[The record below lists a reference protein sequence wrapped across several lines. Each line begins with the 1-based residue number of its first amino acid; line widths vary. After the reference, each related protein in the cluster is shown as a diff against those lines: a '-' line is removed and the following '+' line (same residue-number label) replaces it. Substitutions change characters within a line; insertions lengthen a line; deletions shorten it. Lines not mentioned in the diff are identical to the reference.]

1 MSDGWDVMDLLGEI
15 EGIGRDPV
23 RGGYSRHVFEPAE
36 MELRAWFAR
45 RARALGLAVE
55 PDRNGNIWAY
65 WGVRGPGTIAV
76 GSHLDSVP
84 GGGALDGPLGVAS
97 ALAAV
102 AWLTS
107 HGAAPSGPVAVVAFA
122 EEEGSRFGIACLG
135 SKLMTGAINRE
146 SALRLADAAGATF
159 ADAAASAGVD
169 PAGIGRDDGRL
180 AELAAFVELH
190 VEQGRA
196 LADLDADVAVASG
209 ILAHGRWR
217 LRFTGEGNHAGATPM
232 AGRRDP
238 LAAAAAAILAAR
250 AIATSRDDPRG
261 GRNAR
266 ATVGRISVVPGGT
279 NVIASRVDAWLDV
292 RGDDDASTRALL
304 AEVLAAAEEAA
315 AGCGCALAVTEE
327 SYVDAVTFD
336 PALRDRLG
344 AALGGPPVLATGAG
358 HDAGVLAGE
367 LPTAMLFVRNPTGVS
382 HSPFETA
389 SDDDCRAGVAALA
402 TVLRDLAG

>member
-1 MSDGWDVMDLLGEI
+1 MDLLGEI
-15 EGIGRDPV
+15 DGIGGDPV

-36 MELRAWFAR
+36 MELREWFTR

-65 WGVRGPGTIAV
+65 WGVRGPGTIAA

-97 ALAAV
+97 ALSAV
-102 AWLTS
+102 AWLKS
-107 HGAAPSGPVAVVAFA
+107 HGVTPSRPVAVVAFA
-122 EEEGSRFGIACLG
+122 EEEGSRFGVACLG
-135 SKLMTGAINRE
+135 SKLVTGALDPE
-146 SALRLADAAGATF
+146 SALRLADAAGTTF

-169 PAGIGRDDGRL
+169 PAGIGRDDERL

-196 LADLDADVAVASG
+196 LADLGAAVAVASG

-250 AIATSRDDPRG
+250 AIATSHDDPRN
-261 GRNAR
+261 GRNTR
-266 ATVGRISVVPGGT
+266 ATVGRLGVVPGGT
-279 NVIASRVDAWLDV
+279 NVIASRVDAWLDL
-292 RGDDDASTRALL
+292 RGDADASTRSLL
-304 AEVLAAAEEAA
+304 AEVLAAADEAA
-315 AGCGCALAVTEE
+315 AEYGCLLEVTEE

-344 AALGGPPVLATGAG
+344 DALGGPPVLATGAG
-358 HDAGVLAGE
+358 HDAGVLADE

-382 HSPFETA
+382 HSPLETA
-389 SDDDCRAGVAALA
+389 SDDDCRAGVAALTA
-402 TVLRDLAG
+402 VLRDLAG

>member
-1 MSDGWDVMDLLGEI
+1 MSWDVMDLLGEI
-15 EGIGRDPV
+15 EGIGVDPV
-23 RGGYSRHVFEPAE
+23 RGGYSRHVFEPAD
-36 MELRAWFAR
+36 MELRAWFAG
-45 RARALGLAVE
+45 RAEALGLAVE

-65 WGVRGPGTIAV
+65 WGVRGPGTIGV

-97 ALAAV
+97 ALSAV
-102 AWLTS
+102 AWLKS
-107 HGAAPSGPVAVVAFA
+107 HGFTPSRPVAVVAFA

-135 SKLMTGAINRE
+135 SKLATGAIEPE
-146 SALRLADAAGATF
+146 SARRLADAAGLTF

-169 PAGIGRDDGRL
+169 PAGIGRDDERL

-196 LADLDADVAVASG
+196 LADLGAAVAVASA

-238 LAAAAAAILAAR
+238 LTAAAAAILAAR
-250 AIATSRDDPRG
+250 AIATSHDDPLSG
-261 GRNAR
+261 SNAR
-266 ATVGRISVVPGGT
+266 ATVGRLAVVPGGT

-292 RGDDDASTRALL
+292 RGDDDAATRSLL
-304 AEVLAAAEEAA
+304 AEVLAAAEESA
-315 AGCGCALAVTEE
+315 AGHGCALDVTEE

-336 PALRDRLG
+336 PALRERLG
-344 AALGGPPVLATGAG
+344 EALGGPPVLATGAG

-389 SDDDCRAGVAALA
+389 SDADCRAGVAALA
-402 TVLRDLAG
+402 AVLRDLAG